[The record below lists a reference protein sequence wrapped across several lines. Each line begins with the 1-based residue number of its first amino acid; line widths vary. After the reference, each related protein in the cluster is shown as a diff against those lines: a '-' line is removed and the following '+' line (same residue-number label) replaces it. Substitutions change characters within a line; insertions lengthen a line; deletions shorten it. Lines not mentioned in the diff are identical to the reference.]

1 MTEKQT
7 IRQITPNKVEASAD
21 ARIIDV
27 REPNETAA
35 GHIPGADLIP
45 LGELLT
51 RLDELNKDTEYTMVC
66 RSGSRSGLAAEW
78 LQERGYRVKNMQGG
92 MLEWSG
98 KTK

>member
-1 MTEKQT
+1 MAENKT
-7 IRQITPNKVEASAD
+7 IKQITPSEVKVSTD
-21 ARIIDV
+21 SPIIDV

-35 GHIPGADLIP
+35 GHIPGAYLIP

-51 RLDELNKDTEYTMVC
+51 RLNELNKDTEYTMVC

>member
-1 MTEKQT
+1 MAEKQT
-7 IRQITPNKVEASAD
+7 IRQTTPNEVEASAD

-27 REPNETAA
+27 REPNETGA
-35 GHIPGADLIP
+35 GHIPGANLIP

-66 RSGSRSGLAAEW
+66 RSGNRSGLAAEW

-92 MLEWSG
+92 MLEWNG